1 MNQINQMIQISNQN
15 MDKNNFWINLNQINL
30 INSIIDFFHKTGND
44 YMNFNEKGQI
54 MNLVNLLNPN
64 LSSLKQIN
72 ETKYSLDYIKGE
84 KRHIK
89 FINSNFELFNVSIP
103 ISFSIKYLYQIAS
116 FYQFSHS
123 SKILLVK
130 NNKILFK
137 EDESSIEPF
146 KDDDIIII
154 VENRVFPD
162 DSYYNSLI
170 ENITNDDILNIHFCE
185 GGKNKFLIFPKY
197 ITVEQMLKAF
207 YFKYGYKKNDI
218 IFSESIQIKKNFGKL
233 IL

>member
-1 MNQINQMIQISNQN
+1 M
-15 MDKNNFWINLNQINL
+15 
-30 INSIIDFFHKTGND
+30 
-44 YMNFNEKGQI
+44 
-54 MNLVNLLNPN
+54 
-64 LSSLKQIN
+64 
-72 ETKYSLDYIKGE
+72 
-84 KRHIK
+84 
-89 FINSNFELFNVSIP
+89 
-103 ISFSIKYLYQIAS
+103 
-116 FYQFSHS
+116 
-123 SKILLVK
+123 K

-154 VENRVFPD
+154 DENRVFPD
-162 DSYYNSLI
+162 NSYYNSLI

-218 IFSESIQIKKNFGKL
+218 IFSESIQIKKKLWEINPLIHYSKTGDVMGYFLYIFGKKIKAIVL
-233 IL
+233 F